1 MIGHNH
7 SVSLRGASNLIKVLG
22 HKRTFL
28 FEGET
33 GIGKSAI
40 FYSLMN
46 YYGDKMGYN
55 IIDCTTLD
63 VGDIQMPRVV
73 EMNGMH
79 VTVFAPNHLL
89 GFQDDKPQLIMFDE
103 LGKAL
108 QGTLNG
114 ILPILQEHR
123 QGMNYLPE
131 GSLVFAT
138 TNCASDGLMDTL
150 KAHQRRRIVK
160 VLVRKPHAGIGVDEN
175 GKEFVEPDSWLE
187 YALDN
192 DIAPEVIMFVRNHP
206 DCLESYLDGSD
217 SKRIFN
223 PSREPSVDAFVCP
236 FTLEVASDL
245 IKTKD
250 QLDEEELTAS
260 LCGAIGTLSGV
271 DLMTE
276 VKMGYKLPD
285 WGNLLSNP
293 KTAPIPEDTMV
304 QCMLMT
310 KAIVTTAEDTL
321 TALCQYLMRD
331 GFKDEWEAVFYRSI
345 MSSKKQE
352 IAIDNDTFQKRC
364 MEMNWIFTK

>member
-1 MIGHNH
+1 MIGYNH
-7 SVSLRGASNLIKVLG
+7 SVSLRGAKNLIKALG

-33 GIGKSAI
+33 GIGKSYI
-40 FYSLMN
+40 MYSLMEELGDKYN
-46 YYGDKMGYN
+46 YY

-63 VGDIQMPRVV
+63 VGDIQMPRVI
-73 EMNGMH
+73 EMNGMQ

-89 GFQDDKPQLIMFDE
+89 GFQSDKPVILMFDE
-103 LGKAL
+103 LGKAP
-108 QGTLNG
+108 QGTLNAM
-114 ILPILQEHR
+114 LPILQEKR
-123 QGMNYLPE
+123 CGMVYLPE
-131 GSLVFAT
+131 KSKTFAT

-150 KAHQRRRIVK
+150 KAHQRRRTIK

-175 GKEFVEPDSWLE
+175 GKEFVEPDSWME

-250 QLDEEELTAS
+250 QLNEEELTAS

-285 WGNLLSNP
+285 WGNLLANP
-293 KTAPIPEDTMV
+293 KTAPIPEDMMV

-310 KAIVTTAEDTL
+310 KAVVTTAEDTL
-321 TALCQYLMRD
+321 TALSQYMMRD
-331 GFKDEWEAVFYRSI
+331 EFKDEWEAVFYRSI

-364 MEMNWIFTK
+364 VEMNWIFTK